1 MDPNVIQEQQVLWRL
16 LTGQGSQMSGW
27 QKFRNKLVMLMD
39 QLVNVA
45 KNLYQ
50 LEIKGTMS
58 DENVVFAQDIIQA
71 AQDIT
76 ERAEYLE
83 LYGKKFLKL
92 TKTTWKNKLRHKNT
106 TIL

>member
-16 LTGQGSQMSGW
+16 LTGQDSQMSGL

-71 AQDIT
+71 
-76 ERAEYLE
+76 
-83 LYGKKFLKL
+83 
-92 TKTTWKNKLRHKNT
+92 
-106 TIL
+106 